1 MSCRTLI
8 YLVFGQRHIC
18 RQINHSDGIFNIQTI
33 AEEVELER
41 RLLRGVTVALT
52 EAKTAENSEKI
63 WHVVRNSALL
73 DLPLDEPLRPPSNRF
88 REMHVFF

>member
-1 MSCRTLI
+1 MIS
-8 YLVFGQRHIC
+8 LVVEDKIVQNNNIFGLTDWQRHIC

-41 RLLRGVTVALT
+41 RLLKDVTVALT

-63 WHVVRNSALL
+63 WHVVRSSILL
-73 DLPLDEPLRPPSNRF
+73 GLA
-88 REMHVFF
+88 